1 MGEAVGGGC
10 LASQHTPKRE
20 IEMKLLARVLG
31 FGLAVI
37 VASAAYAAAASLP
50 LGSKSLSAG
59 SAAVTPCGSLP
70 SLVTRNV
77 NNAGNVTQVV
87 VPGVPA
93 ACAGETISITLLNA
107 TNVSLGSA
115 SATVPVGG
123 GSMTFTSA
131 TFGTVSA
138 TALMGYRFAVV
149 GA

>member
-1 MGEAVGGGC
+1 
-10 LASQHTPKRE
+10 
-20 IEMKLLARVLG
+20 MKLLAKVLG
-31 FGLAVI
+31 FGLAI
-37 VASAAYAAAASLP
+37 VAASTACAAAASLS
-50 LGSKSLSAG
+50 LGSNNLSAG
-59 SAAVTPCGSLP
+59 NVPVTPCGSLP

-77 NNAGNVTQVV
+77 NNLGNVTQVV

-123 GSMTFTSA
+123 GAITFTSV

-138 TALMGYRFAVV
+138 TALMSYRFAVV